1 MRTFAYCRVSTVEQ
15 NAETQA
21 HQLKERVPELRD
33 DRIISESIS
42 GGVMAMERPAFKNLI
57 ENKLETG
64 DKLVVLKLDRLGRN
78 AIDVLSTIELLT
90 NKGIAVQSL
99 DLPIA
104 DLSSPEGKLMLS
116 LMTAFAE
123 FEKDRIRERTN
134 EGLQRARAEGK
145 RLGRPMADDT
155 VQAVLDA
162 KAQGLSQANAVKST
176 GLSLSTI
183 KRYWNGRK
191 TS

>member
-1 MRTFAYCRVSTVEQ
+1 MRTFAYCRVSTLEQ

-21 HQLKERVPELRD
+21 HQLKEKVPELRP
-33 DRIISESIS
+33 DRVINESIS
-42 GGVMAMERPAFKNLI
+42 GGVMAMERPEFKNLV
-57 ENKLETG
+57 ENKLESG

-90 NKGIAVQSL
+90 KKGISVQSL
-99 DLPIA
+99 DLPVSN
-104 DLSSPEGKLMLS
+104 LNSPEGKLMLS

-134 EGLQRARAEGK
+134 EGLQRAKAEGK
-145 RLGRPMADDT
+145 RLGRPMADST
-155 VQAVLDA
+155 VRAVLDA
-162 KAQGLSQANAVKST
+162 KAKGLSQAKAVKAT
-176 GLSLSTI
+176 GLSLSTV

-191 TS
+191 AS

>member
-155 VQAVLDA
+155 VQAVLGA

-176 GLSLSTI
+176 GLSLSTV

-191 TS
+191 TT